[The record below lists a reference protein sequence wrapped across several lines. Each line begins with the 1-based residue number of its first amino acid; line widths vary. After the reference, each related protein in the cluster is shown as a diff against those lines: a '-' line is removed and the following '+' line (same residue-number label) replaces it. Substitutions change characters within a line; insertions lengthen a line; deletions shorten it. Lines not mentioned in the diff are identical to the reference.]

1 MTNAPVGQS
10 EKYNSQMIL
19 DFPKLTIKIKKKQHR
34 LILQER
40 SFIIFIRYIERKD
53 YKA

>member
-19 DFPKLTIKIKKKQHR
+19 DFPKLTIKIKKKKTTQTDSPREKLHH
-34 LILQER
+34 I
-40 SFIIFIRYIERKD
+40 
-53 YKA
+53 